1 MFAKDIVKYFAQHG
15 VYIPMVSYQFFVGLQ
30 TCAKVEK
37 LAAIKI
43 LRGLNTVQDLRLEKE
58 AVEWLVTINVEF

>member
-1 MFAKDIVKYFAQHG
+1 MFAKEIVKHLAEHG
-15 VYIPMVSYQFFVGLQ
+15 VYIPMVGYQFFVGLQ

-43 LRGLNTVQDLRLEKE
+43 LRGLNAVPDLRPEKE
-58 AVEWLVTINVEF
+58 AVEWLMTINVKF